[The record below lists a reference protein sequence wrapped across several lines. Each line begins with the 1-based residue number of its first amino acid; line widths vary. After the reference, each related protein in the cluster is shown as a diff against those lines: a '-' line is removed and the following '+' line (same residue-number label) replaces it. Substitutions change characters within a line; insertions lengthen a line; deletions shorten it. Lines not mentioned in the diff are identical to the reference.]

1 MTQQMERKPDG
12 AHFTPPIHDKEYKY
26 FYTFI
31 KYTKPKTSHDPT
43 INFIQLNKEILKLV
57 DIVISR
63 EYDLD
68 GRRFQSAYILALI
81 IDLCTDL
88 DNIRPLMRSDIIN
101 TFSFT
106 SVKISLANL
115 ITAATNIFS
124 SYLNMITNTWDYAN
138 NKVILQ
144 TNMWQFTT
152 YLYQLTEL
160 KNIHR
165 LMIHTIE
172 LHSHSHIMTER
183 YDLMSENPHMKY
195 SYELHSVLPLT
206 YHWSPKNYKLRYFL
220 LGNKVTLEQD
230 FSLSHIIKTFHQAV
244 MDKMSEHGHSEN
256 EVKLMLSNLFQLSDT
271 EFDITDRKSFIWPLM
286 THLQTKSYEDNWN
299 KKHLHVP
306 QKTDTPVVKSL
317 KERQKEEIEKW
328 EFKEE
333 SMDWEALLPGLDFV
347 YSDGPG
353 F

>member
-1 MTQQMERKPDG
+1 MEQTPDG
-12 AHFTPPIHDKEYKY
+12 AHFTPPTNDKEYKY

-31 KYTKPKTSHDPT
+31 KHTKPKTSHDPT
-43 INFIQLNKEILKLV
+43 INLIQLNKEILKLV

-81 IDLCTDL
+81 IDLCADL
-88 DNIRPLMRSDIIN
+88 ENISPLMRSDIIN

-115 ITAATNIFS
+115 ISAATNIFS
-124 SYLNMITNTWDYAN
+124 SYLNLITNSWDHAR

-144 TNMWQFTT
+144 TNMWQFTI

-206 YHWSPKNYKLRYFL
+206 YHWSPKSYKLRYFP
-220 LGNKVTLEQD
+220 LGNKLTMGQD
-230 FSLSHIIKTFHQAV
+230 YSLSYIIKTFHQAV
-244 MDKMSEHGHSEN
+244 MEKMSEPGHTEN

-271 EFDITDRKSFIWPLM
+271 EFDINDRKSFIWPLM
-286 THLQTKSYEDNWN
+286 THLQPKSYEEIWN

-317 KERQKEEIEKW
+317 KDRQKEEIEKW
-328 EFKEE
+328 ASEE
-333 SMDWEALLPGLDFV
+333 GPMDWEAILPGLDFV
-347 YSDGPG
+347 YSNGPG